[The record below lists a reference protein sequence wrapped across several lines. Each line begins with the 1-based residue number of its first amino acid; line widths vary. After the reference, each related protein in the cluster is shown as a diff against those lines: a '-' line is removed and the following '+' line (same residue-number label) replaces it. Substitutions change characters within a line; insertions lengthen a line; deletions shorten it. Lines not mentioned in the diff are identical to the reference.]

1 MEFIKYKSKIS
12 SSILFIS
19 INIIIF
25 IYIINPFSNLN
36 KRNERNLEEDPRT
49 EGVNEICM
57 KIDSKDILT

>member
-57 KIDSKDILT
+57 KIDGNDLK